1 MSTLPSRVGPG
12 EVRSWTRRPGS
23 DRSRTWTSRSPE
35 EPPPIQ
41 SREISTVHTIF
52 MRKKSRVSSRVG
64 RVKELIQLKREAR
77 LKGGF
82 YVEPEAKLLFII
94 RIWGFFV
101 IRGVA
106 IVGSRANSRP
116 VCCRVEFDVLG
127 TQPRDEVAAEDDGSS
142 AFCGSF
148 LSLLTLVTSTLSDLN
163 TNFDRSSNF
172 WLFYLFHKSKCLA
185 HKPKFKCLAHKPKFR
200 CLAKFN
206 QNSSKR

>member
-94 RIWGFFV
+94 RIWG
-101 IRGVA
+101 
-106 IVGSRANSRP
+106 
-116 VCCRVEFDVLG
+116 VEFDVLG